1 MQMNDIAKVTIASNL
16 EQEMRQSYL
25 DYAMS
30 VIVGRALPD
39 VRDGLKPVHRRV
51 LYSMSE
57 LSNDWNK
64 AYKKSARIVGD
75 VIGRYHP
82 HGDTA
87 VYDTIVRMAQSFSL
101 RYPLI
106 EGQGN
111 FGSVD
116 GDSPAAMRYTEIRL
130 SRLAHE
136 LLDDIDKETVD
147 FYPNYDETETQPA
160 VLPARFPNLLV
171 NGSSGIAV
179 GMATNI
185 PPHNLSETIDAC
197 LLLIREPGASID
209 QLMEILPGPDFPTAA
224 IINGHSGIRQ
234 AYESGRGRVHI
245 RARVEIEEK
254 RDSQRSSLVVTELP
268 YQVNKARL
276 LEKIAQLV
284 KEGKVSGISGLRDES
299 DKSGMRM
306 VIELKRGEVPAI
318 ILNNLYQHTQL
329 QTVFGIN
336 LVGLSNNL
344 PKLFNLKELLSSF
357 LQHRREVVTRRTLFN
372 LRKTRARTH
381 VLEGL
386 AVALANIDQV
396 IDMIKAASDPTA
408 AKNQL
413 IATLWD
419 AALVSE
425 LTSLGDSIISRPE
438 DMDPEKGLREDGY
451 RLTQAQAQSI
461 LDLRLHRLTG
471 LEKEKIKSEYEN
483 NLRAIRDLLDILEQP
498 DRLVAVVESELKEI
512 KDNYGDNRR
521 TEILATHLDLNEE
534 DLIVREEMVVTLS
547 GEGYAKAQPLSDYQ
561 AQRRGG
567 KGRVATRTKQDDFVK
582 SMFVANSHD
591 TILCFSN
598 FGKVYW
604 LRVYQLPQAG
614 RQARGRP
621 LVNLLPLGAQERIT
635 AFLPRGMDRQGQFV
649 FMSTANGVVKKCSLE
664 SFLRPRPSGLRA
676 LTLSEGD
683 ELVGAGM
690 TQGNSDLLLFSCSGK
705 SIRFAESDVRV
716 MGRSARGVKGIS
728 LKPGQRLISMLVVG
742 QNELEK
748 TVLTATARGFG
759 KRTVVTAFPR
769 KRRGGQGVIAIQ
781 NGSRNGSLIGAVL
794 TSPEDELMLLTDGG
808 RLVRT
813 SVGGISELGR
823 NTQGVRLITLADGE
837 DLISL
842 GLVMDSTGS
851 ETEAET

>member
-1 MQMNDIAKVTIASNL
+1 MNDIAKETIASNL

-51 LYSMSE
+51 LYAMSE

-87 VYDTIVRMAQSFSL
+87 VYDTIVRMAQPFSL
-101 RYPLI
+101 RYPLVD
-106 EGQGN
+106 GQGN

-136 LLDDIDKETVD
+136 LLDDLDKETVD

-185 PPHNLSETIDAC
+185 PPHNLSETIEAC
-197 LLLIREPGASID
+197 LLLIREPDASIE
-209 QLMEILPGPDFPTAA
+209 QLMEKLPGPDFPTAA

-245 RARVEIEEK
+245 RARVDIEEK
-254 RDSQRSSLVVTELP
+254 NEGQRSSLVVTELP

-276 LEKIAQLV
+276 LEKIAELV

-318 ILNNLYQHTQL
+318 VLNNLYQHTQL

-344 PKLFNLKELLSSF
+344 PKLFSLKELLDSF
-357 LQHRREVVTRRTLFN
+357 LQHRREVVTRRTIFN

-381 VLEGL
+381 ALEGL

-396 IDMIKAASDPTA
+396 IEMIKAAPDPTVA
-408 AKNQL
+408 RNQL
-413 IATLWD
+413 ISTMWD

-425 LTSLGDSIISRPE
+425 LTSLGDSRISRPE
-438 DMDPEKGLREDGY
+438 DMDPEKGLGEDGY
-451 RLTQAQAQSI
+451 QLTQAQAQSI

-471 LEKEKIKSEYEN
+471 LEKEKIKSEYQN
-483 NLRAIRDLLDILEQP
+483 NLLIIRDLLDILEQP
-498 DRLVAVVESELKEI
+498 NRLVAVVESELKEI
-512 KDNYGDNRR
+512 MDNYGDNRR

-547 GEGYAKAQPLSDYQ
+547 GEGYSKAQPLSDYQ

-598 FGKVYW
+598 YGKVYW

-621 LVNLLPLGAQERIT
+621 LVNLLPLGSQERIT
-635 AFLPRGMDRQGQFV
+635 AFLPMGRGRQEKFV
-649 FMSTANGVVKKCSLE
+649 FMSTADGIVKKCSLE
-664 SFLRPRPSGLRA
+664 SFSRPRPSGLRA
-676 LTLSEGD
+676 ITLSEGD
-683 ELVGAGM
+683 ELVSAGM

-705 SIRFAESDVRV
+705 SIRFAETDVRV
-716 MGRSARGVKGIS
+716 MGRTARGVKGIA
-728 LKPGQRLISMLVVG
+728 LKPDQRLISMLVVD
-742 QNELEK
+742 QNELDK
-748 TVLTATARGFG
+748 TVLTATARGYG
-759 KRTVVTAFPR
+759 KRTVVNAFPR

-781 NGSRNGSLIGAVL
+781 NGSRNGTLIGAVL
-794 TSPEDELMLLTDGG
+794 TSSEDGLMLLTDGG

-813 SVGGISELGR
+813 NVDGISELGR
-823 NTQGVRLITLADGE
+823 NTQGVRLITLDDSE
-837 DLISL
+837 NLISL
-842 GLVMDSTGS
+842 GLVVDSTGS
-851 ETEAET
+851 EPDVET

>member
-413 IATLWD
+413 IATLWN

-748 TVLTATARGFG
+748 AVLTATARGFG

>member
-1 MQMNDIAKVTIASNL
+1 MNDIAKVTIASNL

-254 RDSQRSSLVVTELP
+254 KDSQRSSLVVTELP

-748 TVLTATARGFG
+748 AVLTATARGFG

>member
-1 MQMNDIAKVTIASNL
+1 MNDIAKETIASNL

-51 LYSMSE
+51 LYAMSE

-87 VYDTIVRMAQSFSL
+87 VYDTIVRMAQPFSL
-101 RYPLI
+101 RYPLVD
-106 EGQGN
+106 GQGN

-136 LLDDIDKETVD
+136 LLDDLDKETVD

-185 PPHNLSETIDAC
+185 PPHNLSETIEAC
-197 LLLIREPGASID
+197 LLLIREPDASID

-245 RARVEIEEK
+245 RARVDIEEK
-254 RDSQRSSLVVTELP
+254 NDSQRSSLVVTELP

-276 LEKIAQLV
+276 LEKIAELV

-318 ILNNLYQHTQL
+318 VLNNLYQHTQL

-344 PKLFNLKELLSSF
+344 PKLFSLKELLDSF
-357 LQHRREVVTRRTLFN
+357 LQHRREVVTRRTIFN

-381 VLEGL
+381 ALEGL

-396 IDMIKAASDPTA
+396 IEMIKAAPDPTVA
-408 AKNQL
+408 RNQL
-413 IATLWD
+413 ISTLWD

-425 LTSLGDSIISRPE
+425 LTSLGDSRISRPE
-438 DMDPEKGLREDGY
+438 DMDPEKGFGEDGY
-451 RLTQAQAQSI
+451 RLTRAQAQSI

-471 LEKEKIKSEYEN
+471 LEKEKIKSEYQN
-483 NLRAIRDLLDILEQP
+483 NLLVIRDLLDILEQP

-547 GEGYAKAQPLSDYQ
+547 GEGYSKAQPLSDYQ

-598 FGKVYW
+598 YGKVYW

-621 LVNLLPLGAQERIT
+621 LVNLLPLGSQERIT
-635 AFLPRGMDRQGQFV
+635 AFLPMGRGRQEKFV
-649 FMSTANGVVKKCSLE
+649 FMSTADGIVKKCSLE
-664 SFLRPRPSGLRA
+664 SFSRPRPSGLRA
-676 LTLSEGD
+676 ITLSEGD
-683 ELVGAGM
+683 ELVSAGM

-705 SIRFAESDVRV
+705 SIRFAETDVRV
-716 MGRSARGVKGIS
+716 MGRTARGVKGIA
-728 LKPGQRLISMLVVG
+728 LKPDQRLISMLVVD
-742 QNELEK
+742 QNELDK
-748 TVLTATARGFG
+748 TVLTATARGYG
-759 KRTVVTAFPR
+759 KRTVVNAFPR

-794 TSPEDELMLLTDGG
+794 TSSEDELMLLTDGG

-813 SVGGISELGR
+813 NVDGISELGR
-823 NTQGVRLITLADGE
+823 NTQGVRLITLADSE
-837 DLISL
+837 NLISL
-842 GLVMDSTGS
+842 GLVVDSTRS
-851 ETEAET
+851 EPDVET

>member
-1 MQMNDIAKVTIASNL
+1 MNDIAKVTIASNL

-254 RDSQRSSLVVTELP
+254 KDSQRSSLVVTELP

-521 TEILATHLDLNEE
+521 TEILATHLALNEE

-621 LVNLLPLGAQERIT
+621 LVNLLPLGSQERIT

-664 SFLRPRPSGLRA
+664 SFSRPRPSGLRA

-705 SIRFAESDVRV
+705 SIRFAETDVRV

-748 TVLTATARGFG
+748 AVLTATARGFG

>member
-1 MQMNDIAKVTIASNL
+1 MNDIAKETIASNL

-51 LYSMSE
+51 LYAMSE

-87 VYDTIVRMAQSFSL
+87 VYDTIVRMAQPFSL
-101 RYPLI
+101 RYPLVD
-106 EGQGN
+106 GQGN

-136 LLDDIDKETVD
+136 LLDDLDKETVD

-185 PPHNLSETIDAC
+185 PPHNLSETIEAC
-197 LLLIREPGASID
+197 LLLIREPDASID

-245 RARVEIEEK
+245 RARVDIEEK
-254 RDSQRSSLVVTELP
+254 NDSQRSSLVVTELP

-276 LEKIAQLV
+276 LEKIAELV

-318 ILNNLYQHTQL
+318 VLNNLYQHTQL

-344 PKLFNLKELLSSF
+344 PKLFSLKELLDSF
-357 LQHRREVVTRRTLFN
+357 LQHRREVVTRRTIFN

-381 VLEGL
+381 ALEGL

-396 IDMIKAASDPTA
+396 IEMIKAAPDPTVA
-408 AKNQL
+408 RNQL
-413 IATLWD
+413 ISTLWD

-425 LTSLGDSIISRPE
+425 LTSLGDSRISRPE
-438 DMDPEKGLREDGY
+438 DMDPEKGLGEDGY
-451 RLTQAQAQSI
+451 QLTQAQAQSI

-471 LEKEKIKSEYEN
+471 LEKEKIKSEYQN
-483 NLRAIRDLLDILEQP
+483 NLLVIRDLLDILEQP

-512 KDNYGDNRR
+512 MDNYGDNRR

-547 GEGYAKAQPLSDYQ
+547 GEGYSKAQPLSDYQ

-598 FGKVYW
+598 YGKVYW

-621 LVNLLPLGAQERIT
+621 LVNLLPLGSQERIT
-635 AFLPRGMDRQGQFV
+635 AFLPMGRGRQEKFV
-649 FMSTANGVVKKCSLE
+649 FMSTADGIVKKCSLE
-664 SFLRPRPSGLRA
+664 SFSRPRPSGLRA
-676 LTLSEGD
+676 ITLSEGD
-683 ELVGAGM
+683 ELVSAGM

-705 SIRFAESDVRV
+705 SIRFAETDVRV
-716 MGRSARGVKGIS
+716 MGRTARGVKGIA
-728 LKPGQRLISMLVVG
+728 LKPDQRLISMLVVD
-742 QNELEK
+742 QNELDK
-748 TVLTATARGFG
+748 TVLTATARGYG
-759 KRTVVTAFPR
+759 KRTVVNAFPR

-794 TSPEDELMLLTDGG
+794 TSSEDELMLLTDGG

-813 SVGGISELGR
+813 NVDGISELGR
-823 NTQGVRLITLADGE
+823 NTQGVRLITLADSE

-842 GLVMDSTGS
+842 GLVVDSTGS
-851 ETEAET
+851 EPDVET

>member
-1 MQMNDIAKVTIASNL
+1 MNDIAKETIASNL

-51 LYSMSE
+51 LYAMSE

-87 VYDTIVRMAQSFSL
+87 VYDTIVRMAQPFSL
-101 RYPLI
+101 RYPLVD
-106 EGQGN
+106 GQGN

-136 LLDDIDKETVD
+136 LLDDLDKETVD

-185 PPHNLSETIDAC
+185 PPHNLSETIEAC
-197 LLLIREPGASID
+197 LLLIREPDASID

-245 RARVEIEEK
+245 RARVDIEEK
-254 RDSQRSSLVVTELP
+254 NESQRSSLVVTELP

-276 LEKIAQLV
+276 LEKIAELV

-318 ILNNLYQHTQL
+318 VLNNLYQHTQL

-344 PKLFNLKELLSSF
+344 PKLFSLKELLASF
-357 LQHRREVVTRRTLFN
+357 LQHRREVVTRRTIFN

-381 VLEGL
+381 ALEGL

-396 IDMIKAASDPTA
+396 IEMIKTAPDPTVA
-408 AKNQL
+408 RNQL
-413 IATLWD
+413 ISTLWD

-425 LTSLGDSIISRPE
+425 LTSLGDSRISRPE
-438 DMDPEKGLREDGY
+438 DMDPEKGLGEDGY
-451 RLTQAQAQSI
+451 QLTQAQAQSI

-471 LEKEKIKSEYEN
+471 LEKEKIKSEYQN
-483 NLRAIRDLLDILEQP
+483 NLLVIRDLLDILEQP
-498 DRLVAVVESELKEI
+498 NRLVAVVESELKEI
-512 KDNYGDNRR
+512 MDNYGDNRR

-547 GEGYAKAQPLSDYQ
+547 GEGYSKAQPLSDYQ

-598 FGKVYW
+598 YGKVYW

-621 LVNLLPLGAQERIT
+621 LVNLLPLGSQERIT
-635 AFLPRGMDRQGQFV
+635 AFLPMGRGRQEKFV
-649 FMSTANGVVKKCSLE
+649 FMSTADGIVKKCSLE
-664 SFLRPRPSGLRA
+664 SFSRPRPSGLRA
-676 LTLSEGD
+676 ITLSEGD
-683 ELVGAGM
+683 ELVSAGM

-705 SIRFAESDVRV
+705 SIRFAETDVRV
-716 MGRSARGVKGIS
+716 MGRTARGVKGLA
-728 LKPGQRLISMLVVG
+728 LKPDQRLISMLVVG
-742 QNELEK
+742 QNEMDK
-748 TVLTATARGFG
+748 TVLTATARGYG
-759 KRTVVTAFPR
+759 KRTVVNAFPR

-781 NGSRNGSLIGAVL
+781 NGNRNGSLIGAVL
-794 TSPEDELMLLTDGG
+794 TSSEDELMLLTDGG

-813 SVGGISELGR
+813 NVDGISELGR
-823 NTQGVRLITLADGE
+823 NTQGVRLITLADSE

-842 GLVMDSTGS
+842 GLVVDSTGS
-851 ETEAET
+851 EPDVET

>member
-1 MQMNDIAKVTIASNL
+1 MNDIAKETIASNL

-51 LYSMSE
+51 LYAMSE

-87 VYDTIVRMAQSFSL
+87 VYDTIVRMAQPFSL
-101 RYPLI
+101 RYPLVD
-106 EGQGN
+106 GQGN

-136 LLDDIDKETVD
+136 LLDDLDKETVD

-185 PPHNLSETIDAC
+185 PPHNLSETIEAC
-197 LLLIREPGASID
+197 LLLIREPDASID

-245 RARVEIEEK
+245 RARVDIEEK
-254 RDSQRSSLVVTELP
+254 NESQRSSLVVTELP

-276 LEKIAQLV
+276 LEKIAELV

-318 ILNNLYQHTQL
+318 VLNNLYQHTQL

-344 PKLFNLKELLSSF
+344 PKLFSLKELLASF
-357 LQHRREVVTRRTLFN
+357 LQHRREVVTRRTIFN

-381 VLEGL
+381 ALEGL

-396 IDMIKAASDPTA
+396 IEMIKAAPDPTVA
-408 AKNQL
+408 RNQL
-413 IATLWD
+413 ISTLWD

-425 LTSLGDSIISRPE
+425 LTSLGDSRISRPE
-438 DMDPEKGLREDGY
+438 DMDPEKGLGEDGY
-451 RLTQAQAQSI
+451 QLTQAQAQSI

-471 LEKEKIKSEYEN
+471 LEKEKIKSEYQN
-483 NLRAIRDLLDILEQP
+483 NLLVIRDLLDILEQP
-498 DRLVAVVESELKEI
+498 NRLVAVVESELKEI
-512 KDNYGDNRR
+512 MDNYGDNRR

-547 GEGYAKAQPLSDYQ
+547 GEGYSKAQPLSDYQ

-598 FGKVYW
+598 YGKVYW

-614 RQARGRP
+614 PQARGRP
-621 LVNLLPLGAQERIT
+621 LVNLLPLGSQERIT
-635 AFLPRGMDRQGQFV
+635 AFLPMGRGRQEKFV
-649 FMSTANGVVKKCSLE
+649 FMSTADGIVKKCSLE
-664 SFLRPRPSGLRA
+664 SFSRPRPSGLRA
-676 LTLSEGD
+676 ITLSEGD
-683 ELVGAGM
+683 ELVSAGM

-705 SIRFAESDVRV
+705 SIRFAETDVRV
-716 MGRSARGVKGIS
+716 MGRTARGVKGIA
-728 LKPGQRLISMLVVG
+728 LKPDQRLISMLVVD
-742 QNELEK
+742 QNELDK
-748 TVLTATARGFG
+748 TVLTATARGYG
-759 KRTVVTAFPR
+759 KRTVVNAFPR

-781 NGSRNGSLIGAVL
+781 NGIRNGSLIGAVL
-794 TSPEDELMLLTDGG
+794 TSSEDELMLLTDGG

-813 SVGGISELGR
+813 NVDGISELGR
-823 NTQGVRLITLADGE
+823 NTQGVRLITLADSE

-842 GLVMDSTGS
+842 GLVVDSTGS
-851 ETEAET
+851 EPDVET

>member
-1 MQMNDIAKVTIASNL
+1 MNDIAKVTIASNL

-234 AYESGRGRVHI
+234 AYETGRGRVHI

-438 DMDPEKGLREDGY
+438 DMDPEKGLRVDGY

-621 LVNLLPLGAQERIT
+621 LVNLLPLGSQERIT

-664 SFLRPRPSGLRA
+664 SFTRPRPSGLRA

-690 TQGNSDLLLFSCSGK
+690 TEGNSDLLLFSCSGK
-705 SIRFAESDVRV
+705 SIRFAETDVRV

-728 LKPGQRLISMLVVG
+728 LKSGQRLISMLVVA

-794 TSPEDELMLLTDGG
+794 TSSEDELMLLTDGG

-813 SVGGISELGR
+813 SVAGISELGR

>member
-1 MQMNDIAKVTIASNL
+1 MNDIAKETIASNL

-51 LYSMSE
+51 LYAMSE

-87 VYDTIVRMAQSFSL
+87 VYDTIVRMAQPFSL
-101 RYPLI
+101 RYPLVD
-106 EGQGN
+106 GQGN

-136 LLDDIDKETVD
+136 LLDDLDKETVD

-185 PPHNLSETIDAC
+185 PPHNLSETIEAC
-197 LLLIREPGASID
+197 LLLIREPDASID

-245 RARVEIEEK
+245 RARVDIEEK
-254 RDSQRSSLVVTELP
+254 NESQRSSLVVTELP

-276 LEKIAQLV
+276 LEKIAELV

-318 ILNNLYQHTQL
+318 VLNNLYQHTQL

-344 PKLFNLKELLSSF
+344 PKLFSLKELLDSF
-357 LQHRREVVTRRTLFN
+357 LQHRREVVTRRTIFN

-381 VLEGL
+381 ALEGL

-396 IDMIKAASDPTA
+396 IEMIKAAPDPTVA
-408 AKNQL
+408 RNQL
-413 IATLWD
+413 ISTLWD

-425 LTSLGDSIISRPE
+425 LTSLGDSRISRPE
-438 DMDPEKGLREDGY
+438 DMDPEKGLGEDGY
-451 RLTQAQAQSI
+451 QLTQAQAQSI

-471 LEKEKIKSEYEN
+471 LEKEKIKSEYQN
-483 NLRAIRDLLDILEQP
+483 NLLVIRDLLDILEQP
-498 DRLVAVVESELKEI
+498 NRLVAVVESELKEI
-512 KDNYGDNRR
+512 MDNYGDNRR

-547 GEGYAKAQPLSDYQ
+547 GEGYSKAQPLSDYQ

-598 FGKVYW
+598 YGKVYW

-621 LVNLLPLGAQERIT
+621 LVNLLPLGSQERIT
-635 AFLPRGMDRQGQFV
+635 AFLPMGRGRQEKFV
-649 FMSTANGVVKKCSLE
+649 FMSTADGIVKKCSLE
-664 SFLRPRPSGLRA
+664 SFSRPRPSGLRA
-676 LTLSEGD
+676 ITLSEGD
-683 ELVGAGM
+683 ELVSAGM

-705 SIRFAESDVRV
+705 SIRFAETDVRV
-716 MGRSARGVKGIS
+716 MGRTARGVKGIA
-728 LKPGQRLISMLVVG
+728 LKPDQRLISMLVVD
-742 QNELEK
+742 QNELDK
-748 TVLTATARGFG
+748 TVLTATARGYG
-759 KRTVVTAFPR
+759 KRTVVNAFPR

-794 TSPEDELMLLTDGG
+794 TSSEDELMLLTDGG

-813 SVGGISELGR
+813 NVDGISELGR
-823 NTQGVRLITLADGE
+823 NTQGVRLITLADSE

-842 GLVMDSTGS
+842 GLVVDSTGS
-851 ETEAET
+851 EPDVET

>member
-1 MQMNDIAKVTIASNL
+1 VQMNDIAKVTIASNL

-748 TVLTATARGFG
+748 AVLTATARGFG

>member
-1 MQMNDIAKVTIASNL
+1 MNDIAKVTIASNL

-254 RDSQRSSLVVTELP
+254 KDSQRSSLVVTELP

-381 VLEGL
+381 V
-386 AVALANIDQV
+386 
-396 IDMIKAASDPTA
+396 
-408 AKNQL
+408 
-413 IATLWD
+413 
-419 AALVSE
+419 
-425 LTSLGDSIISRPE
+425 
-438 DMDPEKGLREDGY
+438 
-451 RLTQAQAQSI
+451 
-461 LDLRLHRLTG
+461 
-471 LEKEKIKSEYEN
+471 
-483 NLRAIRDLLDILEQP
+483 
-498 DRLVAVVESELKEI
+498 
-512 KDNYGDNRR
+512 
-521 TEILATHLDLNEE
+521 
-534 DLIVREEMVVTLS
+534 
-547 GEGYAKAQPLSDYQ
+547 
-561 AQRRGG
+561 
-567 KGRVATRTKQDDFVK
+567 
-582 SMFVANSHD
+582 
-591 TILCFSN
+591 
-598 FGKVYW
+598 
-604 LRVYQLPQAG
+604 
-614 RQARGRP
+614 
-621 LVNLLPLGAQERIT
+621 
-635 AFLPRGMDRQGQFV
+635 
-649 FMSTANGVVKKCSLE
+649 
-664 SFLRPRPSGLRA
+664 
-676 LTLSEGD
+676 
-683 ELVGAGM
+683 
-690 TQGNSDLLLFSCSGK
+690 
-705 SIRFAESDVRV
+705 
-716 MGRSARGVKGIS
+716 
-728 LKPGQRLISMLVVG
+728 
-742 QNELEK
+742 
-748 TVLTATARGFG
+748 
-759 KRTVVTAFPR
+759 
-769 KRRGGQGVIAIQ
+769 
-781 NGSRNGSLIGAVL
+781 
-794 TSPEDELMLLTDGG
+794 
-808 RLVRT
+808 
-813 SVGGISELGR
+813 
-823 NTQGVRLITLADGE
+823 
-837 DLISL
+837 
-842 GLVMDSTGS
+842 
-851 ETEAET
+851 

>member
-1 MQMNDIAKVTIASNL
+1 MNDIAKETIASNL

-51 LYSMSE
+51 LYAMSE

-87 VYDTIVRMAQSFSL
+87 VYDTIVRMAQPFSL
-101 RYPLI
+101 RYPLVD
-106 EGQGN
+106 GQGN

-136 LLDDIDKETVD
+136 LLDDLDKETVD

-185 PPHNLSETIDAC
+185 PPHNLSETIEAC
-197 LLLIREPGASID
+197 LLLIREPDASID

-245 RARVEIEEK
+245 RARVDIEEK
-254 RDSQRSSLVVTELP
+254 NESQRSSLVVTELP

-276 LEKIAQLV
+276 LEKIAELV

-318 ILNNLYQHTQL
+318 VLNNLYQHTQL

-344 PKLFNLKELLSSF
+344 PKLFSLKELLASF
-357 LQHRREVVTRRTLFN
+357 LQHRREVVTRRTIFN

-381 VLEGL
+381 ALEGL

-396 IDMIKAASDPTA
+396 IEMIKAAPDPTVA
-408 AKNQL
+408 RNQL
-413 IATLWD
+413 ISTLWD

-425 LTSLGDSIISRPE
+425 LTSLGDSRISRPE
-438 DMDPEKGLREDGY
+438 DMDPEKGLGEDGY
-451 RLTQAQAQSI
+451 QLTQAQAQSI

-471 LEKEKIKSEYEN
+471 LEKEKIKSEYQN
-483 NLRAIRDLLDILEQP
+483 NLLVIRDLLDILEQP
-498 DRLVAVVESELKEI
+498 NRLVAVVESELKEI
-512 KDNYGDNRR
+512 MDNYGDNRR

-547 GEGYAKAQPLSDYQ
+547 GEGYSKAQPLSDYQ

-598 FGKVYW
+598 YGKVYW

-621 LVNLLPLGAQERIT
+621 LVNLLPLGSQERIT
-635 AFLPRGMDRQGQFV
+635 AFLPMGRGRQEKFV
-649 FMSTANGVVKKCSLE
+649 FMSTAGGIVKKCSLE
-664 SFLRPRPSGLRA
+664 SFSRPRPSGLRA
-676 LTLSEGD
+676 ITLSEGD
-683 ELVGAGM
+683 ELVSAGM

-705 SIRFAESDVRV
+705 SIRFAETDVRV
-716 MGRSARGVKGIS
+716 MGRTARGVKGIA
-728 LKPGQRLISMLVVG
+728 LKPDQRLISMLVVD
-742 QNELEK
+742 QNELDK
-748 TVLTATARGFG
+748 TVLTATARGYG
-759 KRTVVTAFPR
+759 KRTVVNAFPR

-794 TSPEDELMLLTDGG
+794 TSSEDELMLLTDGG

-813 SVGGISELGR
+813 NVDGISELGR
-823 NTQGVRLITLADGE
+823 NTQGVRLITLADSE

-842 GLVMDSTGS
+842 GLVVDSTGS
-851 ETEAET
+851 EPDVET

>member
-1 MQMNDIAKVTIASNL
+1 MNDIAKETIASNL

-51 LYSMSE
+51 LYAMSE

-87 VYDTIVRMAQSFSL
+87 VYDTIVRMAQPFSL
-101 RYPLI
+101 RYPLVD
-106 EGQGN
+106 GQGN

-136 LLDDIDKETVD
+136 LLDDLDKETVD

-185 PPHNLSETIDAC
+185 PPHNLSETIEAC
-197 LLLIREPGASID
+197 LLLIREPDASID

-245 RARVEIEEK
+245 RARVDIEEK
-254 RDSQRSSLVVTELP
+254 NDSQRSSLVVTELP

-276 LEKIAQLV
+276 LEKIAELV

-318 ILNNLYQHTQL
+318 VLNNLYQHTQL

-344 PKLFNLKELLSSF
+344 PKLFSLKELLDSF
-357 LQHRREVVTRRTLFN
+357 LQHRREVVTRRTIFN

-381 VLEGL
+381 ALEGL

-396 IDMIKAASDPTA
+396 IEMIKAAPDPTVA
-408 AKNQL
+408 RNEL
-413 IATLWD
+413 ISTLWD

-425 LTSLGDSIISRPE
+425 LTSLGDSRISRPE
-438 DMDPEKGLREDGY
+438 DMDPEKGLGEDGY
-451 RLTQAQAQSI
+451 QLTQAQAQSI

-471 LEKEKIKSEYEN
+471 LEKEKIKSEYQN
-483 NLRAIRDLLDILEQP
+483 NLLVIRDLLDILEQP

-547 GEGYAKAQPLSDYQ
+547 GEGYSKAQPLSDYQ

-598 FGKVYW
+598 YGKVYW

-621 LVNLLPLGAQERIT
+621 LVNLLPLGSQERIT
-635 AFLPRGMDRQGQFV
+635 AFLPMGRGRQEKFV
-649 FMSTANGVVKKCSLE
+649 FMSTADGIVKKCSLE
-664 SFLRPRPSGLRA
+664 SFSRPRPSGLRA
-676 LTLSEGD
+676 ITLSEGD
-683 ELVGAGM
+683 ELVSAGL

-705 SIRFAESDVRV
+705 SIRFAETDVRV
-716 MGRSARGVKGIS
+716 MGRTARGVKGIA
-728 LKPGQRLISMLVVG
+728 LKPDQRLISMLVVD
-742 QNELEK
+742 QNELDK
-748 TVLTATARGFG
+748 TVLTATARGYG
-759 KRTVVTAFPR
+759 KRTVVNAFPR

-794 TSPEDELMLLTDGG
+794 TSSEDQLMLLTDGG

-813 SVGGISELGR
+813 NVDGISELGR
-823 NTQGVRLITLADGE
+823 NTQGVRLITLADSE

-842 GLVMDSTGS
+842 GLVVDSTGS
-851 ETEAET
+851 EPDVET

>member
-1 MQMNDIAKVTIASNL
+1 MNDIAKETIASNL

-51 LYSMSE
+51 LYAMSE

-87 VYDTIVRMAQSFSL
+87 VYDTIVRMAQPFSL
-101 RYPLI
+101 RYPLVD
-106 EGQGN
+106 GQGN

-136 LLDDIDKETVD
+136 LLDDLDKETVD

-185 PPHNLSETIDAC
+185 PPHNLSETIEAC
-197 LLLIREPGASID
+197 LLLIREPDASID

-245 RARVEIEEK
+245 RARVDIEEK
-254 RDSQRSSLVVTELP
+254 NDSQRSSLVVTELP

-276 LEKIAQLV
+276 LEKIAELV

-318 ILNNLYQHTQL
+318 VLNNLYQHTQL

-344 PKLFNLKELLSSF
+344 PKLFSLKELLDSF
-357 LQHRREVVTRRTLFN
+357 LQHRREVVTRRTIFN

-381 VLEGL
+381 ALEGL

-396 IDMIKAASDPTA
+396 IEMIKAAPDPTVA
-408 AKNQL
+408 RNQL
-413 IATLWD
+413 ISTLWD

-425 LTSLGDSIISRPE
+425 LTSLGDSRISRPE
-438 DMDPEKGLREDGY
+438 DMDPEKGLGEDGY
-451 RLTQAQAQSI
+451 QLTQAQAQSI

-471 LEKEKIKSEYEN
+471 LEKEKIKSEYQN
-483 NLRAIRDLLDILEQP
+483 NLLVIRDLLDILEQP

-512 KDNYGDNRR
+512 MDNYGDNRR

-534 DLIVREEMVVTLS
+534 DLIAREEMVVTLS
-547 GEGYAKAQPLSDYQ
+547 GEGYSKAQPLSDYQ

-598 FGKVYW
+598 YGKVYW

-621 LVNLLPLGAQERIT
+621 LVNLLPLGSQERIT
-635 AFLPRGMDRQGQFV
+635 AFLPMGRGRQEKFV
-649 FMSTANGVVKKCSLE
+649 FMSTADGIVKKCSLE
-664 SFLRPRPSGLRA
+664 SFSRPRPSGLRA
-676 LTLSEGD
+676 ITLSEGD
-683 ELVGAGM
+683 ELVSAGM

-705 SIRFAESDVRV
+705 SIRFAETDVRV
-716 MGRSARGVKGIS
+716 MGRTARGVKGIA
-728 LKPGQRLISMLVVG
+728 LKPDQRLISMLVVD
-742 QNELEK
+742 QNELDK
-748 TVLTATARGFG
+748 TVLTATARGYG
-759 KRTVVTAFPR
+759 KRTVVNAFPR

-794 TSPEDELMLLTDGG
+794 TSSEDQLMLLTDGG

-813 SVGGISELGR
+813 NVDGISELGR
-823 NTQGVRLITLADGE
+823 NTQGVRLITLADSE
-837 DLISL
+837 NLISL
-842 GLVMDSTGS
+842 GLVVDSTGS
-851 ETEAET
+851 EPDVET

>member
-1 MQMNDIAKVTIASNL
+1 MNDIAKETIASNL

-51 LYSMSE
+51 LYAMSE

-87 VYDTIVRMAQSFSL
+87 VYDTIVRMAQPFSL
-101 RYPLI
+101 RYPLVD
-106 EGQGN
+106 GQGN

-136 LLDDIDKETVD
+136 LLDDLDKETVD

-185 PPHNLSETIDAC
+185 PPHNLSETIEAC
-197 LLLIREPGASID
+197 LLLIREPDASID

-245 RARVEIEEK
+245 RARVDIEEK
-254 RDSQRSSLVVTELP
+254 NDSQRSSLVVTELP

-276 LEKIAQLV
+276 LEKIAELV

-318 ILNNLYQHTQL
+318 VLNNLYQHTQL

-344 PKLFNLKELLSSF
+344 PKLFSLKELLDSF
-357 LQHRREVVTRRTLFN
+357 LQHRREVVTRRTIFN

-381 VLEGL
+381 ALEGL

-396 IDMIKAASDPTA
+396 IEMIKAAPDPTVA
-408 AKNQL
+408 RNQL
-413 IATLWD
+413 ISTLWD

-425 LTSLGDSIISRPE
+425 LTSLGDSRISRPE
-438 DMDPEKGLREDGY
+438 DMDPEKGLGEDGY
-451 RLTQAQAQSI
+451 QLTQAQAQSI

-471 LEKEKIKSEYEN
+471 LEKEKIKSEYQN
-483 NLRAIRDLLDILEQP
+483 NLLVIRDLLDILEQP

-547 GEGYAKAQPLSDYQ
+547 GEGYSKAQPLSDYQ

-598 FGKVYW
+598 YGKVYW

-621 LVNLLPLGAQERIT
+621 LVNLLPLGSQERIT
-635 AFLPRGMDRQGQFV
+635 AFLPMGRGRQEKFV
-649 FMSTANGVVKKCSLE
+649 FMSTADGIVKKCSLE
-664 SFLRPRPSGLRA
+664 SFSRPRPSGLRA
-676 LTLSEGD
+676 ITLSEGD
-683 ELVGAGM
+683 ELVSAGM

-705 SIRFAESDVRV
+705 SIRFAETDVRV
-716 MGRSARGVKGIS
+716 MGRTARGVKGIA
-728 LKPGQRLISMLVVG
+728 LKPDQRLISMLVVD
-742 QNELEK
+742 QNELDK
-748 TVLTATARGFG
+748 TVLTATARGYG
-759 KRTVVTAFPR
+759 KRTVVNAFPR

-794 TSPEDELMLLTDGG
+794 TSSEDELMLLTDGG

-813 SVGGISELGR
+813 NVDGISELGR
-823 NTQGVRLITLADGE
+823 NTQGVRLITLADSE
-837 DLISL
+837 NLISL
-842 GLVMDSTGS
+842 GLVVDSTGS
-851 ETEAET
+851 EPGVET

>member
-1 MQMNDIAKVTIASNL
+1 MNDIAKVTIASNL

-234 AYESGRGRVHI
+234 AYESGRGRIHI

-748 TVLTATARGFG
+748 AVLTATARGFG

>member
-1 MQMNDIAKVTIASNL
+1 MNDIAKVTIASNL

-438 DMDPEKGLREDGY
+438 DMDPEKGLRVDGY

-621 LVNLLPLGAQERIT
+621 LVNLLPLGSQERIT

-664 SFLRPRPSGLRA
+664 SFTRPRPSGLRA

-690 TQGNSDLLLFSCSGK
+690 TEGNSDLLLFSCSGK
-705 SIRFAESDVRV
+705 SIRFAETDVRV

-728 LKPGQRLISMLVVG
+728 LKSGQRLISMLVVA

-794 TSPEDELMLLTDGG
+794 TSLEDELMLLTDGG

-813 SVGGISELGR
+813 SVAGISELGR

-851 ETEAET
+851 ETKAET

>member
-1 MQMNDIAKVTIASNL
+1 MNDIAKVTIASNL

-51 LYSMSE
+51 LYAMSE

-224 IINGHSGIRQ
+224 IINGHNGIRQ

-254 RDSQRSSLVVTELP
+254 KDSQRSSLVVTELP

-621 LVNLLPLGAQERIT
+621 LVNLLPLGSQERIT

-664 SFLRPRPSGLRA
+664 SLSRPRPSGLRA
-676 LTLSEGD
+676 LTLSGGD

-842 GLVMDSTGS
+842 GLVMGSTGS

>member
-1 MQMNDIAKVTIASNL
+1 MNDIAKVTIASNL

-51 LYSMSE
+51 LYAMSE

-425 LTSLGDSIISRPE
+425 LTSLSDSIISRPE

-483 NLRAIRDLLDILEQP
+483 NLRVIRDLLDILEQP

-664 SFLRPRPSGLRA
+664 SFSRPRPSGLRA

-748 TVLTATARGFG
+748 AVLTATARGFG

-842 GLVMDSTGS
+842 GLVMDSTDS

>member
-1 MQMNDIAKVTIASNL
+1 MNDIAKVTIASNL

-664 SFLRPRPSGLRA
+664 SFSRPRPSGLRA

-748 TVLTATARGFG
+748 AVLTATARGFG

>member
-1 MQMNDIAKVTIASNL
+1 MNDIAKETIASNL

-51 LYSMSE
+51 LYAMSE

-87 VYDTIVRMAQSFSL
+87 VYDTIVRMAQPFSL
-101 RYPLI
+101 RYPLVD
-106 EGQGN
+106 GQGN

-136 LLDDIDKETVD
+136 LLDDLDKETVD

-185 PPHNLSETIDAC
+185 PPHNLSETIEAC
-197 LLLIREPGASID
+197 LLLIREPDASID

-245 RARVEIEEK
+245 RARVDIEEK
-254 RDSQRSSLVVTELP
+254 NESQRSSLVVTELP

-276 LEKIAQLV
+276 LEKIAELV

-318 ILNNLYQHTQL
+318 VLNNLYQHTQL

-344 PKLFNLKELLSSF
+344 PKLFSLKELLASF
-357 LQHRREVVTRRTLFN
+357 LQHRREVVTRRTIFN

-381 VLEGL
+381 ALEGL

-396 IDMIKAASDPTA
+396 IEMIKTAPDPTVA
-408 AKNQL
+408 RNQL
-413 IATLWD
+413 ISTLWD

-425 LTSLGDSIISRPE
+425 LTSLGDSRISRPE
-438 DMDPEKGLREDGY
+438 DMDPEKGLGEDGY
-451 RLTQAQAQSI
+451 QLTQAQAQSI

-471 LEKEKIKSEYEN
+471 LEKEKIKSEYQN
-483 NLRAIRDLLDILEQP
+483 NLLVIRDLLDILEQP
-498 DRLVAVVESELKEI
+498 NRLVAVVESELKEI
-512 KDNYGDNRR
+512 MDNYGDNRR

-547 GEGYAKAQPLSDYQ
+547 GEGYSKAQPLSDYQ

-598 FGKVYW
+598 YGKVYW

-621 LVNLLPLGAQERIT
+621 LVNLLPLGSQERIT
-635 AFLPRGMDRQGQFV
+635 AFLPMGRGRQEKFV
-649 FMSTANGVVKKCSLE
+649 FMSTADGIVKKCSLE
-664 SFLRPRPSGLRA
+664 SFSRPRPSGLRA
-676 LTLSEGD
+676 ITLSEGD
-683 ELVGAGM
+683 ELVSAGM
-690 TQGNSDLLLFSCSGK
+690 TQGNS
-705 SIRFAESDVRV
+705 
-716 MGRSARGVKGIS
+716 
-728 LKPGQRLISMLVVG
+728 MLVVD
-742 QNELEK
+742 QNELDK
-748 TVLTATARGFG
+748 TVLTATARGYG
-759 KRTVVTAFPR
+759 KRTVVNAFPR

-794 TSPEDELMLLTDGG
+794 TSSEDELMLLTDGG

-813 SVGGISELGR
+813 NVDGISELGR
-823 NTQGVRLITLADGE
+823 NTQGVRLITLADSE

-842 GLVMDSTGS
+842 GLVVDSTGS
-851 ETEAET
+851 EPDVET

>member
-1 MQMNDIAKVTIASNL
+1 MNDIAKVTIASNL

-254 RDSQRSSLVVTELP
+254 KDSQRSSLVVTELP

-621 LVNLLPLGAQERIT
+621 LVNLLPLGSQERIT

-664 SFLRPRPSGLRA
+664 SFSRPRPSGLRA

>member
-1 MQMNDIAKVTIASNL
+1 MNDIAKETIASNL

-51 LYSMSE
+51 LYAMSE

-87 VYDTIVRMAQSFSL
+87 VYDTIVRMAQPFSL
-101 RYPLI
+101 RYPLVD
-106 EGQGN
+106 GQGN

-136 LLDDIDKETVD
+136 LLDDLDKETVD

-185 PPHNLSETIDAC
+185 PPHNLSETIEAC
-197 LLLIREPGASID
+197 LLLIREPDASID

-245 RARVEIEEK
+245 RARVDIEEK
-254 RDSQRSSLVVTELP
+254 NESQRSSLVVTELP

-276 LEKIAQLV
+276 LEKIAELV

-318 ILNNLYQHTQL
+318 VLNNLYQHTQL

-344 PKLFNLKELLSSF
+344 PKLFSLKELLASF
-357 LQHRREVVTRRTLFN
+357 LQHRREVVTRRTIFN

-381 VLEGL
+381 ALEGL

-396 IDMIKAASDPTA
+396 IEMIKAAPDPTVA
-408 AKNQL
+408 RNQL
-413 IATLWD
+413 ISTLWD

-425 LTSLGDSIISRPE
+425 LTSLGDSRISRPE
-438 DMDPEKGLREDGY
+438 DMDPEKGLGEEGY
-451 RLTQAQAQSI
+451 QLTQAQAQSI

-471 LEKEKIKSEYEN
+471 LEKEKIKSEYQN
-483 NLRAIRDLLDILEQP
+483 NLLVIRDLLDILEQP

-512 KDNYGDNRR
+512 MDNYGDNRR

-547 GEGYAKAQPLSDYQ
+547 GEGYSKAQPLSDYQ

-598 FGKVYW
+598 YGKVYW

-621 LVNLLPLGAQERIT
+621 LVNLLPLGSQERIT
-635 AFLPRGMDRQGQFV
+635 AFLPMGRGRQEKFV
-649 FMSTANGVVKKCSLE
+649 FMSTANGIVKKCSLE
-664 SFLRPRPSGLRA
+664 SFSRPRPSGLRA
-676 LTLSEGD
+676 ITLSEGD
-683 ELVGAGM
+683 ELVSAGM

-705 SIRFAESDVRV
+705 SIRFAETDVRV
-716 MGRSARGVKGIS
+716 MGRTARGVKGIA
-728 LKPGQRLISMLVVG
+728 LKPDQRLISMLVVD
-742 QNELEK
+742 QNELDK
-748 TVLTATARGFG
+748 TVLTATARGYG
-759 KRTVVTAFPR
+759 KRTVVNAFPR

-781 NGSRNGSLIGAVL
+781 NGIRNGSLIGAVL
-794 TSPEDELMLLTDGG
+794 TSSEDELMLLTDGG

-813 SVGGISELGR
+813 NVDGISELGR
-823 NTQGVRLITLADGE
+823 NTQGVRLITLADSE

-842 GLVMDSTGS
+842 GLVVDSTGS
-851 ETEAET
+851 EPDVET

>member
-1 MQMNDIAKVTIASNL
+1 MNDIAKVTIASNL

-51 LYSMSE
+51 LYAMSE

-483 NLRAIRDLLDILEQP
+483 NLRAIRDLLGILEQP

-621 LVNLLPLGAQERIT
+621 LVNLLPLGSQERIT
-635 AFLPRGMDRQGQFV
+635 AFLPRGKDRQGQFV

>member
-1 MQMNDIAKVTIASNL
+1 MNDIAKVTIASNL

-51 LYSMSE
+51 LYAMSE

-664 SFLRPRPSGLRA
+664 SFSRPRPSGLRA

-705 SIRFAESDVRV
+705 SIRFAETDVRV

-748 TVLTATARGFG
+748 AVLTATARGFG